1 MINTK
6 VVGLQIHSHLNWKNH
21 TEQMIPKVSRACYA
35 IRFYIYIYIITF
47 KSIYCVYFH
56 SIIKYELT
64 VWGNSSKSG
73 NIFTL
78 QKKIIRV
85 MAGTQPRTSCR
96 SLFK

>member
-1 MINTK
+1 
-6 VVGLQIHSHLNWKNH
+6 
-21 TEQMIPKVSRACYA
+21 MIPKVSGACYA
-35 IRFYIYIYIITF
+35 IRLLIHISNINTF
-47 KSIYCVYFH
+47 KSIYCVYLH

-85 MAGTQPRTSCR
+85 MAGAQPRTSCR
-96 SLFK
+96 SLFKQSEILPV